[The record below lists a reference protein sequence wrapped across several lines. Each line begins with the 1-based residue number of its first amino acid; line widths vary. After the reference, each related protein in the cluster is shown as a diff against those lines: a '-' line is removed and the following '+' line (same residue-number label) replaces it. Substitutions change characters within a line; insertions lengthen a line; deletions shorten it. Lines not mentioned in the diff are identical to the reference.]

1 MLSHTLKL
9 STTGTKPDIAVV
21 PNPTWAS
28 RVGPCPTMS
37 LLTWWTSLCHTLNHH
52 RLLVEKSSR
61 HFTAFVHHNNG
72 NRVVDASTKEFCVS
86 RHLYKTSDCCAAYN
100 IGRVVAHRCKNAGLN
115 RVMWEH
121 KWDRD
126 HARVSAWR
134 IAESAGLLACLYCR
148 NWYLKIMEA
157 SMMLL

>member
-1 MLSHTLKL
+1 M
-9 STTGTKPDIAVV
+9 DI
-21 PNPTWAS
+21 
-28 RVGPCPTMS
+28 
-37 LLTWWTSLCHTLNHH
+37 LYQTLNHH

-134 IAESAGLLACLYCR
+134 IAESAGLLAYLYCR
-148 NWYLKIMEA
+148 NWYLKMKDALEA
-157 SMMLL
+157 SMMLFFIESLETQEYTIGAMKSFLYRGCPLFW